1 MWKQKSYT
9 LLPGAGEEEGEEYN
23 KKLGNFES
31 NKNVLCPSWASYFIT
46 TCFPKPIEGHTIN
59 SKG

>member
-1 MWKQKSYT
+1 M
-9 LLPGAGEEEGEEYN
+9 LGVGEEEGEEYN

-31 NKNVLCPSWASYFIT
+31 NKNVLCFFWVSYFIII
-46 TCFPKPIEGHTIN
+46 CFFKLIEGYIIN